1 MRWRR
6 SPTPRWWSPGERAAS
21 ASHSPGAFAAE
32 GCRLVIA
39 DIEAAALDAALPFLP
54 RETLAVRT
62 DVSRIDDVEAL
73 AAATLE
79 RFGQVDI
86 VCNNAG
92 VSTFNLLEHQTL
104 DDWRWVLDV
113 NLWGVIHG
121 VQTFVPIMRGQGTP
135 AHVVNTAS
143 FAGLMSGI
151 AYLGPYA
158 VSKVGVVSLSE
169 TLRAELAMEG
179 VPIGVS
185 VLCPGFT
192 DTNVMEGERNRPEH
206 LGVEH
211 RSDAAQ
217 QFVDFVRSGFTT
229 DAGKEPDDVAA
240 QVVDAVRYDRFWVV
254 SHGGVDAMIEP
265 RFAEILD
272 ASRGAGRGGA

>member
-1 MRWRR
+1 METLTD
-6 SPTPRWWSPGERAAS
+6 STVVVTGGAS
-21 ASHSPGAFAAE
+21 GIGLALARGFAAE
-32 GCRLVIA
+32 GCRVVIA

-79 RFGQVDI
+79 RFGSVDV

-121 VQTFVPIMRGQGTP
+121 VQTFVPIMRRQGTP
-135 AHVVNTAS
+135 GHVVNTAS

-158 VSKVGVVSLSE
+158 VSKVAVVSLSE
-169 TLRAELAMEG
+169 TLRAELAMAG
-179 VPIGVS
+179 APIGVS

-192 DTNVMEGERNRPEH
+192 NTNVMEGERNRPAQ
-206 LGVEH
+206 LGTEA
-211 RSDAAQ
+211 RTDEAQ
-217 QFVDFVRSGFTT
+217 GFVDLIQGSFGT
-229 DAGKEPDDVAA
+229 DEGKEPDDVAA
-240 QVVDAVRYDRFWVV
+240 QVIDAVHHDRFWVV
-254 SHGGVDAMIEP
+254 SHAGLDAMIED
-265 RFAEILD
+265 RFAGILD
-272 ASRGAGRGGA
+272 ACRHGGEIGQA